1 VENYIRG
8 FRGRGLWIKKR
19 KTLAIVFTK
28 KVQLLWFVLSVPPMS
43 KSHNLP
49 KTSEAVPFTS
59 EQIHAFRLR
68 RHHLIDQSAKDL
80 VTICRDVCGVQAQ
93 IMSAAQ
99 LQLWARNHAI
109 TPEMVNDALW
119 KTRSLVKTSLM
130 RQTLHL
136 VPADEFPLYIAAHRS
151 ARAKA
156 VLSIMARCK
165 ITRDE
170 ADALSALILEE
181 LKAGPAPRA
190 AITSAVRPKV
200 SRRLRVWMDKVW
212 SIVRLPVIEGL
223 VCYGPGEG
231 NQATFIRTEHWLPA
245 QSKVNE
251 AKIDAVQAQRELFRK
266 YLRAYGPAT
275 LQDFAHWSLI
285 SMAEVRAL
293 RPLVDSEITEHN
305 ALLLLRED
313 MKTLQS
319 AAPEINSVHL
329 LPYFDVYLL
338 AHRFKEHFLKPQFYK
353 RVYRNQGWI
362 SPVVLINGEIAGVWN
377 YKLSRKALEVEIE
390 LFARVGSRIRKQV
403 KDRATELADTF
414 QCPLAFSLKN

>member
-1 VENYIRG
+1 M
-8 FRGRGLWIKKR
+8 R
-19 KTLAIVFTK
+19 KT
-28 KVQLLWFVLSVPPMS
+28 
-43 KSHNLP
+43 HNVP
-49 KTSEAVPFTS
+49 KTSEALPFSS

-68 RHHLIDQSAKDL
+68 RHHLLDQSAKDL

-136 VPADEFPLYIAAHRS
+136 VPADEFPLYIAAHKR

-156 VLSIMARCK
+156 VLSVMARLK

-170 ADALSALILEE
+170 ADGLSALIMET

-190 AITSAVRPKV
+190 DITSAVRPKV
-200 SRRLRVWMDKVW
+200 SKRVREWTDRV
-212 SIVRLPVIEGL
+212 SNIVRLPVIEGH

-245 QSKVNE
+245 QSRIDE
-251 AKIDAVQAQRELFRK
+251 AKFDEVQAQKELFRK

-275 LQDFAHWSLI
+275 LNDFAHWSLI
-285 SMAEVRAL
+285 SMSEVRAL
-293 RPLVDSEITEHN
+293 RPLMDAEIAEYN
-305 ALLLLRED
+305 GLLLLRED
-313 MKTLQS
+313 IEILQTDPS
-319 AAPEINSVHL
+319 GLNSVHL

-338 AHRFKEHFLKPQFYK
+338 AHRLKEHFLKPQFYK

-362 SPVVLINGEIAGVWN
+362 SPVVLINGEIAGVWS
-377 YKLSRKALEVEIE
+377 YKPSRRALEIEIE
-390 LFARVGSRIRKQV
+390 LFGSVGSRARAQI
-403 KDRATELADTF
+403 KDRAAELADLF
-414 QCPLAFSLKN
+414 QAPLAFSFKS